1 MLNFKYKNLVI
12 LLNNK
17 ATLQTNLGKIDLLR
31 NSNLVEIWAEIIFEI
46 PILGYGE
53 TLTQIHQIK
62 TDFANIIQNLE
73 LELTDAKNLAV
84 FKHQIPDP

>member
-17 ATLQTNLGKIDLLR
+17 ATLQTTLGKIDLLR
-31 NSNLVEIWAEIIFEI
+31 SSNLVEIRAEIIFEI
-46 PILGYGE
+46 PILGHGE
-53 TLTQIHQIK
+53 IRTQIHQIK

-73 LELTDAKNLAV
+73 LELTDAKTLAV
-84 FKHQIPDP
+84 FEHQIHDP